1 VSPSANFSGKYS
13 GGTWTSLLGLWPGA
27 SHHLRFANG
36 TSLTIETT
44 ASWPSSNGPMSFSDG
59 DSLFKAACLPPLRT
73 VPAFGS
79 FEGTYGI
86 SSQFEAPPSGTS
98 EYPEPIIREQHDSVR
113 GYYLDNTSYEDIA
126 VLQVPNFR
134 VGQNAAD
141 FAAVVAQFVTQAAA
155 DGKKRLI
162 LDMSS
167 NLGGNVATGF
177 NLFRVLFPNKPI
189 YSATRFRATEL
200 IDFMGRIFS
209 GTYKTE
215 NASLDLPFVGPLA
228 VHVNGTGK
236 IGSWKD
242 VYGPHELL
250 SDQMSSLYGVFDLN
264 IGSTANDPING
275 YGGIK
280 LFPEKQL
287 FSAENIILVRGPVP
301 EQHLYNQALAHLS

>member
-1 VSPSANFSGKYS
+1 MN
-13 GGTWTSLLGLWPGA
+13 
-27 SHHLRFANG
+27 
-36 TSLTIETT
+36 
-44 ASWPSSNGPMSFSDG
+44 FSDG
-59 DSLFKAACLPPLRT
+59 DSLFKAACLPPPDT
-73 VPAFGS
+73 VHTFGS

-86 SSQFEAPPSGTS
+86 SSQFEAPPSGNS

-113 GYYLDNTSYEDIA
+113 GYYLDNTSYEDIT

-134 VGQNAAD
+134 VGQKAAD
-141 FAAVVAQFVTQAAA
+141 FAAVVARFVTQAAA

-177 NLFRVLFPNKPI
+177 NLFRVLFPDKPI
-189 YSATRFRATEL
+189 YSATRFRTTEL

-209 GTYKTE
+209 ETYKAE
-215 NASLDLPFVGPLA
+215 NISLDLPFVGPLA

-242 VYGPHELL
+242 IYGPHELL

-264 IGSTANDPING
+264 LGSTANDPISG
-275 YGGIK
+275 YGGIP
-280 LFPEKQL
+280 LFPERQL
-287 FSAENIILVRGPVP
+287 FSAENIILVRRPVP
-301 EQHLYNQALAHLS
+301 EQHLYDQSMANLS